1 MKVNNG
7 TALKPVVRAKVK
19 IGSSLKNVVRLKVN
33 VGGVLKTA
41 DSFVQPLTASA
52 SPATVYGSA
61 ATSPIISGS
70 ATVTP
75 SGGIGPYTYS
85 WARTS
90 GSGSITSST
99 SATTTFSDVLAPDS
113 SSSGVFRCTVTDSH
127 GSTATADVTAYFDRY
142 SLGA

>member
-1 MKVNNG
+1 MKIDNG
-7 TALKPVVRAKVK
+7 TALKSVVRAKAK
-19 IGSSLKNVVRLKVN
+19 IGSSLKNIVRLKVN

-52 SPATVYGSA
+52 SPAEVFGSG
-61 ATSPIISGS
+61 TSSPIVTDA

-90 GSGSITSST
+90 GAGSIISST

-113 SSSGVFRCTVTDSH
+113 TSSGVFRCTVTDSH
-127 GSTATADVTAYFDRY
+127 SSTATADVTAYFDRY
-142 SLGA
+142 SLGG